1 MRAGGYDAVVLAGGS
16 ARRLGGVAKPQLPI
30 DGVSL
35 LDRVLAA
42 VSGAER
48 VIVAGPQQP
57 VSAPVIWVREE
68 PPGGG
73 PVAGLAAALPETSA
87 PVVVV
92 LAADLPW
99 VAPAVAPLV
108 SAVSGT
114 TAAVEVALLAD
125 ADGRVN
131 FLAAA
136 WRRDALAAALAGI
149 EQPHG
154 AAAKHLLR
162 GLDPALV
169 IDTGGWGADC
179 DTWDDV
185 RAARESVGEPSI
197 QPER

>member
-1 MRAGGYDAVVLAGGS
+1 MRAAGYDAVILAGGS

-42 VSGAER
+42 VAGAER

-57 VSAPVIWVREE
+57 VSAPVVWVREE

-73 PVAGLAAALPETSA
+73 PVAALAAALSETSA

-99 VAPAVAPLV
+99 IAPAVPLLV
-108 SAVSGT
+108 STLTTGSDPQVAV
-114 TAAVEVALLAD
+114 LAD
-125 ADGRVN
+125 PDGRLN

-136 WRRDALAAALAGI
+136 WRRDALAAALGRIA
-149 EQPHG
+149 QPHG
-154 AAAKHLLR
+154 AAAKHLFA

-169 IDTGGWGADC
+169 ADTGGWGADC

-185 RAARESVGEPSI
+185 RTARESAGEPSR
-197 QPER
+197 PVER